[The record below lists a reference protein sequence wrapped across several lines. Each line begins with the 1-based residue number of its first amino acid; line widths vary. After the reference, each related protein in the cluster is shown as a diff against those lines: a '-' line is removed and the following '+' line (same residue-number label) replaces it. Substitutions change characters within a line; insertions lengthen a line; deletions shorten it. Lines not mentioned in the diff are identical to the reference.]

1 MKTNLVALV
10 ALMGGAVLVY
20 CAMKNQDPR
29 DVIRNALGAS
39 TTVRPIV
46 PPAASGKD
54 PDAPFGK
61 TKDGLKIVPNSTT
74 PQGPIVSV

>member
-46 PPAASGKD
+46 PPAASG
-54 PDAPFGK
+54 
-61 TKDGLKIVPNSTT
+61 NSTGT
-74 PQGPIVSV
+74 DRKCLMQRTRL